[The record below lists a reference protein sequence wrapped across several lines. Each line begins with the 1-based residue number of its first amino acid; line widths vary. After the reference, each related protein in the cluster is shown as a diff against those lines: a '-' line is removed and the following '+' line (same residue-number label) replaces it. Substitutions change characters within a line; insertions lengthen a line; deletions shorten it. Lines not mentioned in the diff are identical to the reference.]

1 MRKVQAGFTLI
12 ELVVVI
18 VILGILSA
26 VALPKFINLSSDAN
40 AAALQGVVGAIGSAS
55 AINYAARSANSAKG
69 TATIGLTC
77 STAAT
82 AILQGGI
89 PAGYTLG
96 STVLVAGDN
105 TCVVTQTSSGI
116 ASSAAGY
123 TSPDIIGI

>member
-26 VALPKFINLSSDAN
+26 VALPKFIDMSSDAN
-40 AAALQGVVGAIGSAS
+40 TAALKGVVGAISSAS
-55 AINYAARSANSAKG
+55 AINYAARSANSANG

-77 STAAT
+77 QTAAT

-89 PAGYTLG
+89 PSGYTLDNV
-96 STVLVAGDN
+96 TKLVAGDN
-105 TCVVTQTSSGI
+105 TCVVTQTNGGALSSP
-116 ASSAAGY
+116 
-123 TSPDIIGI
+123 SPDIIGI

>member
-26 VALPKFINLSSDAN
+26 VALPKFIDMSSDAN
-40 AAALQGVVGAIGSAS
+40 AAALKGVVGAIASAS
-55 AINYAARSANSAKG
+55 AINYAARSANSANPKT

-89 PAGYTLG
+89 PAGYTLP

-105 TCVVTQTSSGI
+105 VCAVTQTSGG
-116 ASSAAGY
+116 ATANA
-123 TSPDIIGI
+123 DIIGI